1 MIDFDWLKGLEKPPA
16 DCDFCLTPD
25 QLTNLLENLAKE
37 MAEDAATSSPEP
49 D

>member
-16 DCDFCLTPD
+16 DWDFCLTPD
-25 QLTNLLENLAKE
+25 ELTSLLENLAQE
-37 MAEDAATSSPEP
+37 MAEDADEGSPEP